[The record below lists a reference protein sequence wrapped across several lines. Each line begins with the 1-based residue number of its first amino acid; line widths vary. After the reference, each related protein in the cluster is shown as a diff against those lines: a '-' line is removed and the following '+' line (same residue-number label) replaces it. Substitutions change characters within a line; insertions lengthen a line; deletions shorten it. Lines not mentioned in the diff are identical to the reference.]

1 LKSRQI
7 PLHPPKGEREE
18 FFIETIQKSSP
29 PFEKGRTGGIYEPP
43 FQKTK
48 GIRKL
53 QIVGKRA
60 FWFEIF
66 HVPFAFNQAF

>member
-1 LKSRQI
+1 MQRLGKV
-7 PLHPPKGEREE
+7 L
-18 FFIETIQKSSP
+18 
-29 PFEKGRTGGIYEPP
+29 
-43 FQKTK
+43 
-48 GIRKL
+48 RKM